1 MKLNF
6 ETRKS
11 LLFLQ
16 IVKDEIYE
24 FINLPQINEFSF
36 SADGAIEDLTYQIIE
51 ILKRLVS
58 KHIKE
63 DYKAIMQVIAYPKK
77 MEENILIRSQ
87 SLWNSRTDDI
97 LSLEVESETLK
108 FVIVIHGLI
117 AWTSTYLNIYKK
129 FMNCIKHLFVLVVF
143 SHFPTN

>member
-1 MKLNF
+1 MICSVLYVMKLNF

-36 SADGAIEDLTYQIIE
+36 SADGAIEDLTYQITE

-117 AWTSTYLNIYKK
+117 A
-129 FMNCIKHLFVLVVF
+129 
-143 SHFPTN
+143 